1 MMINKNNRNKA
12 YSDIKNN
19 IKILENNLEE
29 LNKQVFYNLS
39 NINLLKKSI
48 QYELDILLKSIEELK
63 NPFLLFVIGSGKY
76 GKTTLIN
83 SLIKDNL
90 LKVDD
95 IPNTWKLDT
104 LIKAK
109 KEKIDI
115 IYKNNEVLNIDIEYG
130 MNILKEEEMKYKKSK
145 ELIRNNFNI
154 YKTSNKRSI
163 DELKLHKQTLEDK
176 YLYKSDIEEV
186 KYYINKNG
194 ILENFIIVDTPGLN
208 QNLKSNTNERMI
220 NYYNRADGVIWLLD
234 AQNIV
239 AKSSEELI
247 EVLRKEYIIDDKF
260 DNIICVVNKIDVINK
275 NSREKILLKINELYK
290 NKFKDI
296 VLVSSKEAL
305 KGYINESN
313 ELIESSNIKSL
324 LNSIDVNFKLQSEK
338 IQIKAKYNVTKVT
351 NNKINKLINNYKR
364 ELYKNINKYEEER
377 VILEEKLKNLKSD
390 LEIKVDKYI
399 STINLTENNIY
410 DEINLLE
417 NHINNSINNVYC
429 HMINLYKAYD
439 KEDLYNIYK
448 SNMDINIIKSKELF
462 QINKY
467 INSINLDDNHYMF
480 RLNTKLSKNKLNY
493 NKEWILRYQIDKFK
507 TFIIELIDNKLKHI
521 ESNINYTRDYNF
533 RKNYTDYHIISEHIN
548 LINDI
553 SNNIKAWEESY
564 GKYI

>member
-1 MMINKNNRNKA
+1 MMINKDNRNKA

-163 DELKLHKQTLEDK
+163 GELKLHKQTLEDK

-247 EVLRKEYIIDDKF
+247 EVLRKEYIIDD
-260 DNIICVVNKIDVINK
+260 
-275 NSREKILLKINELYK
+275 
-290 NKFKDI
+290 
-296 VLVSSKEAL
+296 
-305 KGYINESN
+305 
-313 ELIESSNIKSL
+313 
-324 LNSIDVNFKLQSEK
+324 
-338 IQIKAKYNVTKVT
+338 
-351 NNKINKLINNYKR
+351 
-364 ELYKNINKYEEER
+364 
-377 VILEEKLKNLKSD
+377 
-390 LEIKVDKYI
+390 
-399 STINLTENNIY
+399 
-410 DEINLLE
+410 
-417 NHINNSINNVYC
+417 
-429 HMINLYKAYD
+429 
-439 KEDLYNIYK
+439 
-448 SNMDINIIKSKELF
+448 
-462 QINKY
+462 
-467 INSINLDDNHYMF
+467 
-480 RLNTKLSKNKLNY
+480 
-493 NKEWILRYQIDKFK
+493 
-507 TFIIELIDNKLKHI
+507 
-521 ESNINYTRDYNF
+521 
-533 RKNYTDYHIISEHIN
+533 
-548 LINDI
+548 
-553 SNNIKAWEESY
+553 
-564 GKYI
+564 

>member
-1 MMINKNNRNKA
+1 MMINKSNRNKA
-12 YSDIKNN
+12 YIDIKNN
-19 IKILENNLEE
+19 IKILANNLEE

-163 DELKLHKQTLEDK
+163 GELKLHKQTLEDK

-208 QNLKSNTNERMI
+208 QNLKSNTKERMI

-377 VILEEKLKNLKSD
+377 IILEEKLKNLKSD

-399 STINLTENNIY
+399 STINLIENNIY

-467 INSINLDDNHYMF
+467 INSVKLQDDYNIF
-480 RLNTKLSKNKLNY
+480 KLNTKLSKNKLNY
-493 NKEWILRYQIDKFK
+493 DKEWILRYQIDKFK

>member
-1 MMINKNNRNKA
+1 MMINKSNRNKA
-12 YSDIKNN
+12 YIDIKNN

-163 DELKLHKQTLEDK
+163 GELKLHKQTLEDK

-290 NKFKDI
+290 DKFKDI

-467 INSINLDDNHYMF
+467 INSINLDNNHYMF

-521 ESNINYTRDYNF
+521 ESNINYTRDHNF
-533 RKNYTDYHIISEHIN
+533 RKNYTDYHMISEHIN

>member
-1 MMINKNNRNKA
+1 MMINKSNRNKA
-12 YSDIKNN
+12 YIDIKNN

-48 QYELDILLKSIEELK
+48 QYELDILSKSIEELK

-163 DELKLHKQTLEDK
+163 GELKLHKQTLEDK

-399 STINLTENNIY
+399 STINLIENNIY

-467 INSINLDDNHYMF
+467 INSVKLQDDYNIF
-480 RLNTKLSKNKLNY
+480 KLNTKLSKNKLNY
-493 NKEWILRYQIDKFK
+493 DKEWILRYQIDKFK

>member
-1 MMINKNNRNKA
+1 MMINKDNRNKA

-163 DELKLHKQTLEDK
+163 GELKLHKQTLEDK

-338 IQIKAKYNVTKVT
+338 IQIKAKYNVTKVA

-399 STINLTENNIY
+399 STINLIENNIY

-467 INSINLDDNHYMF
+467 INSINLDDNHYIF

-493 NKEWILRYQIDKFK
+493 DKEWILRYQIDKFK

-533 RKNYTDYHIISEHIN
+533 RKNYTDYHMISEHIN

>member
-1 MMINKNNRNKA
+1 MMINKSNRNKA
-12 YSDIKNN
+12 YIDIKNN
-19 IKILENNLEE
+19 IKILANNLEE

-109 KEKIDI
+109 KEKMDI

-163 DELKLHKQTLEDK
+163 GELKLHKQTLEDK

-208 QNLKSNTNERMI
+208 QNLKSNTKERMI

-377 VILEEKLKNLKSD
+377 IILEEKLKNLKSD

-399 STINLTENNIY
+399 STINLIENNIY

-467 INSINLDDNHYMF
+467 INSINLDDNHYIF

-493 NKEWILRYQIDKFK
+493 DKEWILRYQIDKFK

-533 RKNYTDYHIISEHIN
+533 RKNYTDYHMISEHIN

>member
-1 MMINKNNRNKA
+1 MMINKDNRNKA

-109 KEKIDI
+109 KEKMDI

-154 YKTSNKRSI
+154 YKNSNKRSI

-208 QNLKSNTNERMI
+208 QNLKSNTKERMI

-338 IQIKAKYNVTKVT
+338 IQIKAKYNVTKVA

-390 LEIKVDKYI
+390 LEIKVYKYI

-467 INSINLDDNHYMF
+467 INSVKLQDDYNIF
-480 RLNTKLSKNKLNY
+480 KLNTKLSKNKLNY

>member
-1 MMINKNNRNKA
+1 MMINKDNRNKA

-163 DELKLHKQTLEDK
+163 GELKLHKQTLEDK

-377 VILEEKLKNLKSD
+377 IILEEKLKNLKSD

-399 STINLTENNIY
+399 STINLIENNIY

-467 INSINLDDNHYMF
+467 INSVKLQDDYNIF
-480 RLNTKLSKNKLNY
+480 KLNTKLSKNKLNY
-493 NKEWILRYQIDKFK
+493 DKEWILRYQIDKFK

>member
-1 MMINKNNRNKA
+1 MMINKSNRNKA
-12 YSDIKNN
+12 YIDIKNN

-39 NINLLKKSI
+39 NINLLKQSI
-48 QYELDILLKSIEELK
+48 EYELDILLKSIEELK

-109 KEKIDI
+109 KEKMDI

-163 DELKLHKQTLEDK
+163 GELKLHKQTLEDK

-377 VILEEKLKNLKSD
+377 IILEEKLKNLKSD

-399 STINLTENNIY
+399 STINLIENNIY

-533 RKNYTDYHIISEHIN
+533 RKNYTDYHMISEHIN

>member
-1 MMINKNNRNKA
+1 MMINKDNRNKA

-163 DELKLHKQTLEDK
+163 GELKLHKQTLEDK

-208 QNLKSNTNERMI
+208 QNLKSNTKERMI

-377 VILEEKLKNLKSD
+377 IILEEKLKNLKSD

-467 INSINLDDNHYMF
+467 INSINLDDNHYIF

-493 NKEWILRYQIDKFK
+493 DKEWILRYQIDKFK

-533 RKNYTDYHIISEHIN
+533 RKNYTDYHMISEHIN

>member
-163 DELKLHKQTLEDK
+163 GELKLHKQTLEDK

-208 QNLKSNTNERMI
+208 QNLKSNTKERMI

-399 STINLTENNIY
+399 STINLIENNIY

-439 KEDLYNIYK
+439 KDDIYNIYK

-467 INSINLDDNHYMF
+467 INSVKLQDDYNIF
-480 RLNTKLSKNKLNY
+480 KLNTKLSKNKLNY
-493 NKEWILRYQIDKFK
+493 DKEWILRYQIDKFK

>member
-1 MMINKNNRNKA
+1 MMINKDNRNKA

-19 IKILENNLEE
+19 IKILANNLEE

-39 NINLLKKSI
+39 NINLLKQSI
-48 QYELDILLKSIEELK
+48 EYELDILLKSIEELK

-109 KEKIDI
+109 KEKMDI

-163 DELKLHKQTLEDK
+163 GELKLHKQTLEDK

-399 STINLTENNIY
+399 STINLTENNIF

-467 INSINLDDNHYMF
+467 INSINLDDNHYIF

-493 NKEWILRYQIDKFK
+493 DKEWILRYQIDKFK

-533 RKNYTDYHIISEHIN
+533 RKNYTDYHMISEHIN

>member
-1 MMINKNNRNKA
+1 MMINKSNRNKA
-12 YSDIKNN
+12 YIDIKNN

-163 DELKLHKQTLEDK
+163 GELKLHKQTLEDK

-208 QNLKSNTNERMI
+208 QNLKSNTKERMI

-467 INSINLDDNHYMF
+467 INSVKLQDDYNIF
-480 RLNTKLSKNKLNY
+480 KLNTKLSKNKLNY
-493 NKEWILRYQIDKFK
+493 DKEWILRYQIDKFK

>member
-1 MMINKNNRNKA
+1 MMINKDNRNKA

-109 KEKIDI
+109 KEKMDI

-154 YKTSNKRSI
+154 YKNSNKRSI

-208 QNLKSNTNERMI
+208 QNLKSNTKERMI

-467 INSINLDDNHYMF
+467 INSVKLQDDYNIF
-480 RLNTKLSKNKLNY
+480 KLNTKLSKNKLNY

>member
-1 MMINKNNRNKA
+1 MMINKSNRNKA
-12 YSDIKNN
+12 YIDIKNN

-163 DELKLHKQTLEDK
+163 DELKLHKKTLEDK

-208 QNLKSNTNERMI
+208 QNLKSNTKERMI

-533 RKNYTDYHIISEHIN
+533 RKNYTDYHMISEHIN

>member
-1 MMINKNNRNKA
+1 MMINKSNRNKA
-12 YSDIKNN
+12 YIDIKNN
-19 IKILENNLEE
+19 IKILANNLEE

-109 KEKIDI
+109 KEKMDI

-163 DELKLHKQTLEDK
+163 GELKLHKQTLEDK

-467 INSINLDDNHYMF
+467 INSINLDDNHYIF

-493 NKEWILRYQIDKFK
+493 DKEWILRYQIDKFK

-533 RKNYTDYHIISEHIN
+533 RKNYTDYHMISEHIN

>member
-1 MMINKNNRNKA
+1 MMINKDNRNKA

-39 NINLLKKSI
+39 NINLLKQSI
-48 QYELDILLKSIEELK
+48 EYELDILSKSIEELK

-109 KEKIDI
+109 KEKMDI

-163 DELKLHKQTLEDK
+163 GELKLHKQTLEDK

-186 KYYINKNG
+186 KYYVNKNG

-275 NSREKILLKINELYK
+275 NSRENILLKINELYK

-377 VILEEKLKNLKSD
+377 IILEEKLKNLKSD

-417 NHINNSINNVYC
+417 NHINKSINNVYC

-467 INSINLDDNHYMF
+467 INSVKLQDDYNIF
-480 RLNTKLSKNKLNY
+480 KLNTKLSKNKLNY
-493 NKEWILRYQIDKFK
+493 DKEWILRYQIDKFK
-507 TFIIELIDNKLKHI
+507 TFIIEIIDNKLNNI
-521 ESNINYTRDYNF
+521 ESNINYIRDYSF
-533 RKNYTDYHIISEHIN
+533 RKNYTDYHMISEHIN

>member
-1 MMINKNNRNKA
+1 MMINKDNRNKA

-109 KEKIDI
+109 KEKMDI

-163 DELKLHKQTLEDK
+163 GELKLHKQTLEDK

-377 VILEEKLKNLKSD
+377 IILEEKLKNLKSD

-467 INSINLDDNHYMF
+467 INSVKLQDDYNIF
-480 RLNTKLSKNKLNY
+480 KLNTKLSKNKLNY
-493 NKEWILRYQIDKFK
+493 DKEWILRYQIDKFK

-533 RKNYTDYHIISEHIN
+533 RKNYTDYHMISEHIN

>member
-1 MMINKNNRNKA
+1 MMINKDNRNKA

-48 QYELDILLKSIEELK
+48 QYELDILSKSIEELK

-163 DELKLHKQTLEDK
+163 GELKLHKQTLEDK

-338 IQIKAKYNVTKVT
+338 IQIKAKYNVTKVA

-493 NKEWILRYQIDKFK
+493 DKEWILRYQIDKFK

>member
-1 MMINKNNRNKA
+1 MMINKSNRNKA
-12 YSDIKNN
+12 YIDIKNN

-39 NINLLKKSI
+39 NINLLKQSI
-48 QYELDILLKSIEELK
+48 QYELDILSKSIEELK

-163 DELKLHKQTLEDK
+163 GELKLHKQTLEDK

-208 QNLKSNTNERMI
+208 QNLKSNTKERMI

-467 INSINLDDNHYMF
+467 INSVKLQDDYNIF
-480 RLNTKLSKNKLNY
+480 KLNTKLSKNKLNY
-493 NKEWILRYQIDKFK
+493 DKEWILRYQIDKFK

>member
-1 MMINKNNRNKA
+1 MMINKDNRNKA

-163 DELKLHKQTLEDK
+163 GELKLHKQTLEDK

-275 NSREKILLKINELYK
+275 NSRENILLKINELYK

-399 STINLTENNIY
+399 STINLTENNIF

-467 INSINLDDNHYMF
+467 INSINLDDNHYIF

-493 NKEWILRYQIDKFK
+493 DKEWILRYQIDKFK

-533 RKNYTDYHIISEHIN
+533 RKNYTDYHMISEHIN

>member
-1 MMINKNNRNKA
+1 MMINKDNRNKA

-39 NINLLKKSI
+39 NINLLKQSI
-48 QYELDILLKSIEELK
+48 EYELDILSKSIEELK

-163 DELKLHKQTLEDK
+163 GELKLHKQTLEDK

-377 VILEEKLKNLKSD
+377 IILEEKLKNLKSD

-467 INSINLDDNHYMF
+467 INSINLDDNHYIF

-493 NKEWILRYQIDKFK
+493 DKEWILRYQIDKFK

>member
-1 MMINKNNRNKA
+1 MMINKDNRNKA
-12 YSDIKNN
+12 YIDIKNN

-109 KEKIDI
+109 KEKMDI

-154 YKTSNKRSI
+154 YKNSNKRSI

-208 QNLKSNTNERMI
+208 QNLKSNTKERMI

-399 STINLTENNIY
+399 STINLIENNIY

-467 INSINLDDNHYMF
+467 INSVKLQDDYNIF
-480 RLNTKLSKNKLNY
+480 KLNTKLSKNKLNY
-493 NKEWILRYQIDKFK
+493 DKEWILRYQIDKFK

>member
-1 MMINKNNRNKA
+1 MMINKDNRNKA

-39 NINLLKKSI
+39 NINLLKQSI
-48 QYELDILLKSIEELK
+48 EYELDILSKSIEELK

-208 QNLKSNTNERMI
+208 QNLKSNTKERMI

-467 INSINLDDNHYMF
+467 INSVKLQDDYNIF
-480 RLNTKLSKNKLNY
+480 KLNTKLSKNKLNY
-493 NKEWILRYQIDKFK
+493 DKEWILRYQIDKFK

>member
-1 MMINKNNRNKA
+1 MMINKSNRNKA

-29 LNKQVFYNLS
+29 LNKQVFNNLS

-48 QYELDILLKSIEELK
+48 QYELDIILKSIEELK

-163 DELKLHKQTLEDK
+163 GELKLHKQTLEDK

-399 STINLTENNIY
+399 STINLIENNIY

-467 INSINLDDNHYMF
+467 INSVKLQDDYNIF
-480 RLNTKLSKNKLNY
+480 KLNTKLSKNKLNY
-493 NKEWILRYQIDKFK
+493 DKEWILRYQIDKFK

-533 RKNYTDYHIISEHIN
+533 RKNYTDYHMISEHIN

>member
-1 MMINKNNRNKA
+1 MMINKDNRNKA

-154 YKTSNKRSI
+154 YKNSNKRSI

-208 QNLKSNTNERMI
+208 QNLKSNTKERMI

-399 STINLTENNIY
+399 STINLIENNIY

>member
-1 MMINKNNRNKA
+1 MMINKSNRNKA
-12 YSDIKNN
+12 YIDIKNN

-39 NINLLKKSI
+39 NINLLKQSI

-109 KEKIDI
+109 KEKMDI

-163 DELKLHKQTLEDK
+163 DELKLHKKTLEDK

-208 QNLKSNTNERMI
+208 QNLKSNTKERMI

-338 IQIKAKYNVTKVT
+338 IQIKAKYNVTKVA

-467 INSINLDDNHYMF
+467 INSVKLQDDYNIF
-480 RLNTKLSKNKLNY
+480 KLNTKLSKNKLNY
-493 NKEWILRYQIDKFK
+493 DKEWILRYQIDKFK

>member
-1 MMINKNNRNKA
+1 MMINKDNRNKA

-109 KEKIDI
+109 KEKMDI

-208 QNLKSNTNERMI
+208 QNLKSNTKERMI
-220 NYYNRADGVIWLLD
+220 NYYNRADGVIWVLD

-247 EVLRKEYIIDDKF
+247 EALRKEYIIDGKF
-260 DNIICVVNKIDVINK
+260 DNIICVVNKIDAINK

-364 ELYKNINKYEEER
+364 ELYENINKYEEER
-377 VILEEKLKNLKSD
+377 LKLEEKLKNLKIE

-399 STINLTENNIY
+399 SKINLIENNIF
-410 DEINLLE
+410 DEINILE
-417 NHINNSINNVYC
+417 NHINKSINNVYYY
-429 HMINLYKAYD
+429 MINLYKADD
-439 KEDLYNIYK
+439 KDDIYNIYK
-448 SNMDINIIKSKELF
+448 SNMDINISKSKELF

-533 RKNYTDYHIISEHIN
+533 RKNYTDYHMISEHIN

>member
-1 MMINKNNRNKA
+1 MMINKDNRNKA

-109 KEKIDI
+109 KEKMDI

-163 DELKLHKQTLEDK
+163 GELKLHKQTLEDK

-399 STINLTENNIY
+399 STINLIENNIY

-467 INSINLDDNHYMF
+467 INSINLDDNHYIF

-493 NKEWILRYQIDKFK
+493 DKEWILRYQIDKFK

-533 RKNYTDYHIISEHIN
+533 RKNYTDYHMISEHIN

>member
-1 MMINKNNRNKA
+1 MMINKDNRNKA

-39 NINLLKKSI
+39 NINLLKQSI
-48 QYELDILLKSIEELK
+48 EYELDILSKSIEELK

-163 DELKLHKQTLEDK
+163 DELKLHKKTLEDK

-208 QNLKSNTNERMI
+208 QNLKSNTKERII
-220 NYYNRADGVIWLLD
+220 NYYNRADGVIWVLD

-338 IQIKAKYNVTKVT
+338 IQIKAKYNVTKVA

-467 INSINLDDNHYMF
+467 INSINLDDNHYIF

-493 NKEWILRYQIDKFK
+493 DKEWILRYQIDKFK

>member
-1 MMINKNNRNKA
+1 MMINKDNRNKA

-163 DELKLHKQTLEDK
+163 GELKLHKQTLEDK

-290 NKFKDI
+290 DKFKDI

-467 INSINLDDNHYMF
+467 INSINLDDNHYIF

-493 NKEWILRYQIDKFK
+493 DKEWILRYQIDKFK

-533 RKNYTDYHIISEHIN
+533 RKNYTDYHMISEHIN

>member
-1 MMINKNNRNKA
+1 MMINKSNRNKA
-12 YSDIKNN
+12 YIDIKNN

-163 DELKLHKQTLEDK
+163 GELKLHKQTLEDK

-208 QNLKSNTNERMI
+208 QNLKSNTKERMI

-467 INSINLDDNHYMF
+467 INSINLDDNHYIF

-493 NKEWILRYQIDKFK
+493 DKEWILRYQIDKFK

-533 RKNYTDYHIISEHIN
+533 RKNYTDYHMISEHIN

>member
-1 MMINKNNRNKA
+1 MMINKDNRNKA
-12 YSDIKNN
+12 YIDIKNN

-39 NINLLKKSI
+39 NINLLKQSI
-48 QYELDILLKSIEELK
+48 EYELDILLKSIEELK

-163 DELKLHKQTLEDK
+163 GELKLHKQTLEDK

-208 QNLKSNTNERMI
+208 QNLKSNTKERMI
-220 NYYNRADGVIWLLD
+220 NYYNRADGVIWVLD

-377 VILEEKLKNLKSD
+377 IILEEKLKNLKSD

-399 STINLTENNIY
+399 STINLIENNIY

-467 INSINLDDNHYMF
+467 INSVKLQDDYNIF
-480 RLNTKLSKNKLNY
+480 KLNTKLSKNKLNY
-493 NKEWILRYQIDKFK
+493 NKAWILKYQIDKFK
-507 TFIIELIDNKLKHI
+507 SFIIEIIDNKLNNI
-521 ESNINYTRDYNF
+521 ESNINYIRDYSF
-533 RKNYTDYHIISEHIN
+533 RKNYTDYHMISEHIN

>member
-1 MMINKNNRNKA
+1 MMINKDNRNKA

-109 KEKIDI
+109 KEKMDI

-163 DELKLHKQTLEDK
+163 GELKLHKQTLEDK

-208 QNLKSNTNERMI
+208 QNLKSNTKERMI
-220 NYYNRADGVIWLLD
+220 NYYNRADGVIWVLD

-467 INSINLDDNHYMF
+467 INSVKLQDDYNIF
-480 RLNTKLSKNKLNY
+480 KLNTKLSKNKLNY
-493 NKEWILRYQIDKFK
+493 DKEWILRYQIDKFK

-533 RKNYTDYHIISEHIN
+533 RKNYTDYHMISEHIN

>member
-39 NINLLKKSI
+39 NINLLKQSI
-48 QYELDILLKSIEELK
+48 EYELDILLKSIEELK

-163 DELKLHKQTLEDK
+163 GELKLHKQTLEDK

-208 QNLKSNTNERMI
+208 QNLKSNTKERMI

-399 STINLTENNIY
+399 STINLTENNIF

-493 NKEWILRYQIDKFK
+493 DKEWILRYQIDKFK

-533 RKNYTDYHIISEHIN
+533 RKNYTDYHMISEHIN

>member
-1 MMINKNNRNKA
+1 MMINKSNRNKA
-12 YSDIKNN
+12 YIDIKNN

-109 KEKIDI
+109 KEKMDI

-163 DELKLHKQTLEDK
+163 GELKLHKQTLEDK

-208 QNLKSNTNERMI
+208 QNLKSNTKERMI

-338 IQIKAKYNVTKVT
+338 IQIKAKYNVTKVA

-399 STINLTENNIY
+399 STINLIENNIY

-467 INSINLDDNHYMF
+467 INSINLDDNHYIF

-493 NKEWILRYQIDKFK
+493 DKEWILRYQIDKFK

-533 RKNYTDYHIISEHIN
+533 RKIYTDYHMISEHIN

>member
-1 MMINKNNRNKA
+1 MMINKDNRNKA

-83 SLIKDNL
+83 SFIKDNL

-109 KEKIDI
+109 KEKMDI

-154 YKTSNKRSI
+154 YKNSNKRSI

-338 IQIKAKYNVTKVT
+338 IQIKAKYNVTKVA

-467 INSINLDDNHYMF
+467 INSINLDDNHYIF

-493 NKEWILRYQIDKFK
+493 DKEWILRYQIDKFK

-533 RKNYTDYHIISEHIN
+533 RKNYTDYHMISEHIN